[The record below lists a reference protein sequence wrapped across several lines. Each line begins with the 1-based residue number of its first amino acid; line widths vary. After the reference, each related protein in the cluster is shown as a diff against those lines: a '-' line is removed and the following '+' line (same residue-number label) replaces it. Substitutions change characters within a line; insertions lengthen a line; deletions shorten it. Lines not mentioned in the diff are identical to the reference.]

1 MNPDKTIDL
10 RGVSCPVN
18 FVKTKLALEYLEEG
32 QVLEVILDPGEPIIN
47 VPRSIREEGHLVLN
61 IINNGDLC
69 KLFIKKT

>member
-1 MNPDKTIDL
+1 VNPDKTIDL